1 MTHRREPMSERE
13 KAYFFCLL
21 FPLLWPLAFGLLL
34 EDIFAGVASGFRYL
48 RTRFRRKEGAK

>member
-1 MTHRREPMSERE
+1 MSERE